1 MYNDSSGWMSLNF
14 SRELLC
20 IGENGLLY
28 DKNLDIIKYRL
39 NHLVR
44 LSLSMIPKLK
54 YETLERFQRDSP
66 EYFSD
71 ICPSVSDYMLLT
83 MVQG

>member
-1 MYNDSSGWMSLNF
+1 VSTILSYSETVILQCGEPN
-14 SRELLC
+14 RELLC

-66 EYFSD
+66 ES
-71 ICPSVSDYMLLT
+71 LT
-83 MVQG
+83 LDHSEYHSFL